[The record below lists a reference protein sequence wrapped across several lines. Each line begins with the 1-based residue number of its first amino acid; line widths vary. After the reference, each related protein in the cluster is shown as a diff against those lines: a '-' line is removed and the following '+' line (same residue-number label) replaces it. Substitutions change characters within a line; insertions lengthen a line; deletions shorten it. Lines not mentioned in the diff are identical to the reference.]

1 MSHAEARVF
10 VEFLREP
17 IASGVLR
24 ALALIPQH
32 RSPIVTLHSGSP
44 WVTVNQ
50 VPGPDYVVWRATGAV
65 YEVDEQGA
73 VGEERVA

>member
-1 MSHAEARVF
+1 MF

-32 RSPIVTLHSGSP
+32 RSPVIRLSSGSP
-44 WVTVNQ
+44 WVEVDQT
-50 VPGPDYVVWRATGAV
+50 PGPKLVVWRATGAV

-73 VGEERVA
+73 VGEEPVA